1 MASLDAGRPA
11 RTLTL
16 ERAAYW
22 SMLAFVASLQVSIA
36 AANILLAL
44 TALLWLS
51 LVVVRREQFSVPSF
65 FWPLLAYAGWTLV
78 SAFFS
83 VDSQTSF
90 IDSKQLVLFAIVP
103 MAFQL
108 LRAERTL
115 TAVDVIISIA
125 ALSAA
130 IGIIQFGILKWD
142 DLEQRPKGSL
152 GLYMTYSGQLMLVL
166 CLLVARLLFWPRER
180 MWPML
185 VLPALVVALI
195 VTLSRNAWVGAC
207 AGVGLLLLFRD
218 FRLLGF
224 LPVLAA
230 LFIAVAP
237 ATVTERVTSIFKI
250 ADPQATASVLSN
262 QDRVAMIRSGWR
274 MIQDHPLTGVG
285 PDMIEQVY
293 PGYRDA
299 TAVNQLNPH
308 LHNVPVQIA
317 AERGLPALAI
327 WIVMLVVLVRDFV
340 RQRRTATWVF
350 LPNAGLACVAAMVA
364 AGMFEHNF
372 GDSEFLMLFLL
383 IVTLPYAAARPGTHD
398 PEPSIGDLRP
408 ATRDSDD

>member
-1 MASLDAGRPA
+1 MASLDAGAPA
-11 RTLTL
+11 QTVTL
-16 ERAAYW
+16 ERAACW

-51 LVVVRREQFSVPSF
+51 LVVVHRERVSVPSF
-65 FWPLLAYAGWTLV
+65 FWPLLAYAAWTLV

-83 VDSQTSF
+83 IDSRTSF

-103 MAFQL
+103 MAYRL
-108 LRAERTL
+108 LRGEQAL
-115 TAVDVIISIA
+115 TAVDVIISVA

-130 IGIIQFGILKWD
+130 IGIVQFGILKWD
-142 DLEQRPKGSL
+142 DLAQRPKGSL

-166 CLLVARLLFWPRER
+166 CLVVARLLFWPRER

-185 VLPALVVALI
+185 VLPALVVALV

-237 ATVTERVTSIFKI
+237 ATVTERVTSMFKI
-250 ADPQATASVLSN
+250 AGPQDASASLLSN
-262 QDRVAMIRSGWR
+262 QDRVAMLRSGWR
-274 MIQDHPLTGVG
+274 MIKEHPVTGVG

-293 PGYRDA
+293 PVYRDA

-317 AERGLPALAI
+317 AERGVPALAI

-340 RQRRTATWVF
+340 RQRRAADWVF
-350 LPNAGLACVAAMVA
+350 LPNAALACVAAMVA

-372 GDSEFLMLFLL
+372 GDSEFLMLFLIL
-383 IVTLPYAAARPGTHD
+383 VTLPYAASHDRRPAT
-398 PEPSIGDLRP
+398 GDLRP
-408 ATRDSDD
+408 TIRG

>member
-1 MASLDAGRPA
+1 VVGFGIALDLVSHGYGLVKSL
-11 RTLTL
+11 
-16 ERAAYW
+16 
-22 SMLAFVASLQVSIA
+22 SVASAVVLVIVQHTRYMRQAMGGLGRGERRRWEHA
-36 AANILLAL
+36 ATFAVALAAWAVMSGSNGFL
-44 TALLWLS
+44 PAWAL
-51 LVVVRREQFSVPSF
+51 
-65 FWPLLAYAGWTLV
+65 
-78 SAFFS
+78 
-83 VDSQTSF
+83 
-90 IDSKQLVLFAIVP
+90 
-103 MAFQL
+103 
-108 LRAERTL
+108 
-115 TAVDVIISIA
+115 
-125 ALSAA
+125 
-130 IGIIQFGILKWD
+130 
-142 DLEQRPKGSL
+142 
-152 GLYMTYSGQLMLVL
+152 
-166 CLLVARLLFWPRER
+166 
-180 MWPML
+180 
-185 VLPALVVALI
+185 LPALVVALI

-250 ADPQATASVLSN
+250 ADPQQATASVLSN

-340 RQRRTATWVF
+340 RQRRTAVWVF

-383 IVTLPYAAARPGTHD
+383 IVTLPYAAAGRDLSPPTNN
-398 PEPSIGDLRP
+398 EPRTTNHEP
-408 ATRDSDD
+408 RATNHEPRLADD